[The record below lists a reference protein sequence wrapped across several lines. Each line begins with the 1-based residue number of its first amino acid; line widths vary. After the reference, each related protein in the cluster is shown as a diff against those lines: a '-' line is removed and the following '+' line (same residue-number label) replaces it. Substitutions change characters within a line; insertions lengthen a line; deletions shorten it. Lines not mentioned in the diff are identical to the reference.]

1 MAKQDTHLQQ
11 TRASLQQ
18 ALSWYTSI
26 RRHWNYP
33 PDLELQAAVK
43 QDLQALK
50 ASLEKVENNLIKIA
64 TFGLVS
70 RGKSAVINSLM
81 GENILESGPIH
92 GVTKWPQSVYW
103 TPANSDLKVEFIDTP
118 GLDEIDGK
126 EREIMARNIANEA
139 DLILF
144 VISQDITRTEYTAFL
159 NLKKALKPIILVF
172 NKIDLYPHKDV
183 QTIYQQ
189 LQKIGKDHNIEQKS
203 LISPED
209 IVRVAAAPKSIP
221 VLVKYPDGKTSQ
233 EWESPPPQIDELR
246 NKILTILNQ
255 EGKSLLCLNSL
266 QKAKK
271 AEESIAK
278 KTIENREEKA
288 EEIIWKYIKYKS
300 VAIAINPIGILD
312 IMAGSV
318 TDLMLIRSLA
328 RLYGLP
334 ITNHEA
340 GKLWRKIL
348 LSSGG
353 LLVAQIATNL
363 ILGLGKTALA
373 ASSFLE
379 NPAILTTYGS
389 TAILQSG
396 LAAYGTYIIGKA
408 AQEYL
413 EKGCSWG
420 NLGPSMVIKN
430 IINQVDPNTII
441 YRLQIDE

>member
-1 MAKQDTHLQQ
+1 MTQQDTHIQQ

-18 ALSWYTSI
+18 ALSWYTSV

-33 PDLELQAAVK
+33 PNLELQAAVK
-43 QDLQALK
+43 PDLQALK
-50 ASLEKVENNLIKIA
+50 ASLEKIENNVIKIA

-70 RGKSAVINSLM
+70 RGKSAVINALM
-81 GENILESGPIH
+81 GQNILDSGPIH
-92 GVTKWPQSVYW
+92 GVTKWPQSVRW
-103 TPANSDLKVEFIDTP
+103 TLPNSKVIIEFIDTP

-144 VISQDITRTEYTAFL
+144 IISEDITRTEYEAL
-159 NLKKALKPIILVF
+159 LQLKTVFKPIILVF
-172 NKIDLYPHKDV
+172 NKIDLYPDKDV
-183 QTIYQQ
+183 NTIYEQ
-189 LQKIGKDHNIEQKS
+189 LQKIGRSSNIDERF
-203 LISPED
+203 LITAED
-209 IVRVAAAPKSIP
+209 IVRVAASPQPIP
-221 VLVKYPDGKTSQ
+221 ILVKYSDEKTAE
-233 EWESPPPQIDELR
+233 EWETPPPQIDELK

-255 EGKSLLCLNSL
+255 EGKSLLCLNAL

-271 AEESIAK
+271 AEENIAK
-278 KTIENREEKA
+278 KTIKNRQEEA
-288 EEIIWKYIKYKS
+288 EAIIWKYVKYKS
-300 VAIAINPIGILD
+300 VAVAVNPIGFLD
-312 IMAGSV
+312 IIAGSV

-334 ITNHEA
+334 ITNHKA
-340 GKLWRKIL
+340 GKLWREIFV
-348 LSSGG
+348 SSGG
-353 LLVAQIATNL
+353 LFLGEIATSL

-373 ASSFLE
+373 VSSFIE

-389 TAILQSG
+389 TAILQGG

-420 NLGPSMVIKN
+420 DLGPSMVIKN

>member
-1 MAKQDTHLQQ
+1 MTQQDTHIQQ

-18 ALSWYTSI
+18 ALSWYTSV

-33 PDLELQAAVK
+33 PNLQLQAAVK
-43 QDLQALK
+43 QDLQSLK
-50 ASLEKVENNLIKIA
+50 ASLEKIENDVIKIA

-70 RGKSAVINSLM
+70 RGKSAVINALM
-81 GENILESGPIH
+81 GQNILESGPIH
-92 GVTKWPQSVYW
+92 GVTKWPQSVRW
-103 TPANSDLKVEFIDTP
+103 TPSSGKIKVEFIDTP
-118 GLDEIDGK
+118 GLDEIEGQ
-126 EREIMARNIANEA
+126 EREIMSRSIADEA

-144 VISQDITRTEYTAFL
+144 IISEDITRTEYEAL
-159 NLKKALKPIILVF
+159 LELKKAFKPIILVF
-172 NKIDLYPHKDV
+172 NKIDLYPDKDIN
-183 QTIYQQ
+183 TIYEQ
-189 LQKIGKDHNIEQKS
+189 LQKIGQGSNTEQKFS
-203 LISPED
+203 ISPED
-209 IVRVAAAPKSIP
+209 IVRVSASPQPIP
-221 VLVKYPDGKTSQ
+221 VLVKYPDGKTVQQWETPPSQ
-233 EWESPPPQIDELR
+233 VDELKS
-246 NKILTILNQ
+246 KIFTILNR
-255 EGKSLLCLNSL
+255 EGKSLLCLNAL

-271 AEESIAK
+271 AEENIAK
-278 KTIENREEKA
+278 KTIKNRQEEA
-288 EEIIWKYIKYKS
+288 EAIIWKHVKYKS
-300 VAIAINPIGILD
+300 VAVAVNPIGFLD
-312 IMAGSV
+312 IIGGSV

-348 LSSGG
+348 VSSGS
-353 LLVAQIATNL
+353 LLLGEIATGV

-373 ASSFLE
+373 VSTFLE

-389 TAILQSG
+389 TAILQGG

-420 NLGPSMVIKN
+420 DLGPSMVIKN
-430 IINQVDPNTII
+430 IMNQVDPNTII